1 MNADGIA
8 RLRAATKK
16 GRIKITSRITIR
28 NRIKSRSRSR
38 NYSVAKKLA
47 KKASFCRC
55 VLRMEQETRAH
66 QGGKMSARCRWLI
79 LWTGFGDRYKKE
91 SEAIEWAAV
100 V

>member
-1 MNADGIA
+1 MNTDDIA
-8 RLRAATKK
+8 RLRDETKK
-16 GRIKITSRITIR
+16 DRITITSRITIR
-28 NRIKSRSRSR
+28 NRNKSRSR

-47 KKASFCRC
+47 KKTSFCRC